1 MSCDDFKLNGEKIS
15 LISKSFAIS
24 EDVVKTLYDVYQQI
38 QDNLS
43 EQYLAHIIRTME
55 KQLREITGN
64 YLFQITVDKM
74 KEPSSMA
81 GAGCASYVKG
91 CYFSICYDPN
101 MEEKQ
106 LRVCIAHELGHL
118 YLIEYLNNKGF
129 NFDEKSLIEPLSS
142 IFGVFAMM
150 DKNDFYHNIKDKKL
164 MHASCKALI
173 DDFILMNNR
182 DKVIVNMS

>member
-1 MSCDDFKLNGEKIS
+1 MSNNDFKLDDEKIFF
-15 LISKSFAIS
+15 ISKSFNIS
-24 EDVVKTLYDVYQQI
+24 EKIVKKLYDVYKQI
-38 QDNLS
+38 QGNIN

-64 YLFQITVDKM
+64 ALFQITVDKM
-74 KEPSSMA
+74 TEPSTA
-81 GAGCASYVKG
+81 GAGCAAYVKG

-129 NFDEKSLIEPLSS
+129 DFDEKSLIEPLSS

-150 DKNDFYHNIKDKKL
+150 DKNDFYHNIQDKKL
-164 MHASCKALI
+164 MHSSCKALI
-173 DDFILMNNR
+173 DDFTLMSNR
-182 DKVIVNMS
+182 DKAIINMS